1 MVHKLVNDPLDNGR
15 FFGKVVEYSS
25 VPETEMPDLTPHKLI
40 VKGLPNEKQLIS
52 PLKVYFENVCG
63 VSPVSIEMNVDEEM
77 EVRFADSRGQL
88 LYAFSVAL
96 AIVLEASFIVI
107 A

>member
-1 MVHKLVNDPLDNGR
+1 MVRKLVNDPPDNGR

-25 VPETEMPDLTPHKLI
+25 VPETEMPDLTPHKLV
-40 VKGLPNEKQLIS
+40 VKGLPNKKLLTS
-52 PLKVYFENVCG
+52 PLKVYFEIVCG

-88 LYAFSVAL
+88 LCAFSVAL
-96 AIVLEASFIVI
+96 ELFLMPPSLS
-107 A
+107 

>member
-1 MVHKLVNDPLDNGR
+1 MIRKLVNDPPDNGR

-25 VPETEMPDLTPHKLI
+25 VPETEMPDLTPHKLV
-40 VKGLPNEKQLIS
+40 VKGLPNEKQLTS

-63 VSPVSIEMNVDEEM
+63 VSPVSIEMSMEEM

-88 LYAFSVAL
+88 LCAFSVAL